1 MESNSSP
8 DPTSSRVSGSDAA
21 ADSVLKNVLA
31 DFLRTA
37 CETTL
42 QRIQNVN
49 GMTAREVL
57 EAGASLER
65 VMGEARAHVDKS
77 RTALSKA
84 AGGDGRDGLRE
95 LARRQSEAIRAYLG
109 DSQRL
114 IEEQES
120 MAKQSQAG
128 SEKIGQLATIIEGI
142 AAQAKLLA
150 LNARIEAARLG
161 TRGEA
166 LSVIASEMVRFSKE
180 VGAANGAISEIAESI
195 CRDLPR
201 VAAHASKLRESTE
214 RFSGR
219 INGELDEIRDAGDA
233 LEQVLNSAMTDGD
246 EAAQR
251 IVSHAYAALSHLQ
264 FQDACAQHLLS
275 IDAVLKEILHRVPA
289 AVEQN
294 RPDLLSGDALQAV
307 NRNLNLNAGDVS
319 VFETSEGAK
328 ASDTMD
334 ESGGLVLF

>member
-1 MESNSSP
+1 MESNSSTGLHTREAP
-8 DPTSSRVSGSDAA
+8 A
-21 ADSVLKNVLA
+21 ADSAGASALKHVLA
-31 DFLRTA
+31 EFLRTA
-37 CETTL
+37 CTTTL
-42 QRIQNVN
+42 KRIQNVN

-57 EAGASLER
+57 DAGAALER
-65 VMGEARAHVDKS
+65 VMSEARAHVDKS
-77 RTALSKA
+77 RSALAKA

-95 LARRQSEAIRAYLG
+95 LARRQGEAIRAYLG

-114 IEEQES
+114 IEEQEA
-120 MAKQSQAG
+120 MAKQSQVG
-128 SEKIGQLATIIEGI
+128 SAKIAQLATIIEGI

-195 CRDLPR
+195 SRDLPR
-201 VAAHASKLRESTE
+201 VAAHASKLRDTTE

-219 INGELDEIRDAGDA
+219 INGELDEIRVASDA
-233 LEQVLNSAMTDGD
+233 LEQVLSSAMVEGD
-246 EAAQR
+246 QAAER

-275 IDAVLKEILHRVPA
+275 IDAIFRELVARVPA

-294 RPDLLSGDALQAV
+294 RPDLLSGEALAAV

-319 VFETSEGAK
+319 IFDRSEGAEP
-328 ASDTMD
+328 SETLD